1 MYNTLK
7 YFVFTLLIAVAFTG
21 YSQDELAVA
30 NLDELPLPSN
40 VVEPI
45 FNIDDGPL
53 QVFLEQEINKQPYW
67 KRLAKQ
73 KRLSIGVIDL
83 NNTEFVQYAG
93 INSEEMM
100 YAASLPKIAV
110 LLAAMDA
117 IEECTLIATP
127 AVKNDMK
134 LMISKSN
141 NQATTRM
148 IDRVGFKKISDVL
161 TDSKYNFYDY
171 EKGGLWVGKRYAA
184 AGKKVPDPIKG
195 LSHAASVKQVCR
207 FYFQLATGNLVTRE
221 RSKEMLDIMENP
233 ALHHKFVNT
242 LDRIAPDARLFRK
255 SGSWR
260 NYHSDSILVWGEDG
274 RRYILVALVD
284 DPNGEQI
291 IRNLVVPV
299 EKVIKK
305 LRTFENS

>member
-1 MYNTLK
+1 MLKILK
-7 YFVFTLLIAVAFTG
+7 YLTFSIILSLSLTSVA
-21 YSQDELAVA
+21 QE
-30 NLDELPLPSN
+30 ELPLAKDVAEPLF
-40 VVEPI
+40 VV
-45 FNIDDGPL
+45 DDGPL

-67 KRLAKQ
+67 RKLANQ
-73 KRLSIGVIDL
+73 KKLSIGVVDL
-83 NNTEFVQYAG
+83 NNTDFVQYAG

-110 LLAAMDA
+110 LLASMDA
-117 IEECTLIATP
+117 IENCELIATS
-127 AVKNDMK
+127 AVRNDMK
-134 LMISKSN
+134 LMISNSN

-148 IDRVGFKKISDVL
+148 IDRVGFNKIKDVL
-161 TDSKYNFYDY
+161 TDPKYNFYDY

-184 AGKKVPDPIKG
+184 AGKRMPDPIKG
-195 LSHAASVKQVCR
+195 LSHAASVMQVCR
-207 FYFQLATGNLVTRE
+207 FYFQLVTGNLVTRQ

-242 LDRIAPDARLFRK
+242 LDRIAPNARLFRK
-255 SGSWR
+255 SGSWK
-260 NYHSDSILVWGEDG
+260 NFHSDSILVWGDDG
-274 RRYILVALVD
+274 RKYILVALVD

-305 LRTFENS
+305 LRVFENS